1 MSTYSPFVAAL
12 HVFIGGGAGAV
23 LRWQLGRAMTGWLG
37 APIVTAFPFATL
49 AANAAGSLLM
59 GALAGW
65 LARHGSG
72 EGEQLRLL
80 LGVGLLGGFTTFSAL
95 SLEIVL
101 MIERGQLLFAA
112 LYVMLSLG
120 LGVTGLVLGLNL
132 MRLPG

>member
-59 GALAGW
+59 GLYYTDPRPATGGGAWRLPRA
-65 LARHGSG
+65 ASDNSQ
-72 EGEQLRLL
+72 EGD
-80 LGVGLLGGFTTFSAL
+80 GTTP
-95 SLEIVL
+95 
-101 MIERGQLLFAA
+101 ERK
-112 LYVMLSLG
+112 SLG
-120 LGVTGLVLGLNL
+120 RGGGWGTLE
-132 MRLPG
+132 MS